1 MKLKPILILFL
12 LFAVLTIV
20 GCYTKLSY
28 FEPMPVN
35 KKHIQHGKET
45 EESIEHDSHSEV
57 EKDAGESDGYYGRRK
72 SNYGYAKR
80 DTHRSYTIPYT
91 PYPYFHYPYAYYHPN
106 PWYYGYQYWYYPPY
120 YRYYRGF
127 YPYSGRHYGSYYG
140 RSYYPAYRGS
150 TYKRGAISRG
160 NRVESRRSRA
170 SRSVTSFNPRSERLR
185 RSSQNRN

>member
-20 GCYTKLSY
+20 GCYTKIGY
-28 FEPMPVN
+28 FEPIPVN
-35 KKHIQHGKET
+35 ENQDKHVETTKET
-45 EESIEHDSHSEV
+45 KRGTVSSDVETDIDESE
-57 EKDAGESDGYYGRRK
+57 GYYGRRR
-72 SNYGYAKR
+72 SNYGSSYK
-80 DTHRSYTIPYT
+80 DTHRSYWVPYAS
-91 PYPYFHYPYAYYHPN
+91 YPYSHYAPSYYFHN
-106 PWYYGYQYWYYPPY
+106 PGYYGYPYWYYPPY
-120 YRYYRGF
+120 YRYYSGF
-127 YPYSGRHYGSYYG
+127 YPYGSYYGSYYG

-170 SRSVTSFNPRSERLR
+170 SRSVTSPNPRTERLR

>member
-28 FEPMPVN
+28 FEPMAVN
-35 KKHIQHGKET
+35 KKHIQHVKET
-45 EESIEHDSHSEV
+45 EESIEYDSHSAV
-57 EKDAGESDGYYGRRK
+57 KKDAGESDGYYGQRK
-72 SNYGYAKR
+72 SDYGYAKR
-80 DTHRSYTIPYT
+80 DTDRSYTIPYT
-91 PYPYFHYPYAYYHPN
+91 SYPYFHYPLAYYHPN
-106 PWYYGYQYWYYPPY
+106 PWYYGYGYSYYPPY

-127 YPYSGRHYGSYYG
+127 YPYSRYYGSYYG
-140 RSYYPAYRGS
+140 RTYYPAYRGS
-150 TYKRGAISRG
+150 SYHRGAFSRG
-160 NRVESRRSRA
+160 QRVESRRSRA